1 MKVALRGAHRPY
13 DMSAKNATFF
23 ITKSPQKPYFLG
35 SFLLF
40 LNSICYFFYQVFKKY
55 LLLFYNFCRKEEHIM
70 KKVLKFAGIISAA
83 LALVG
88 FILLMATPVAT
99 FTVQIGGSKSVT
111 AWDGMN
117 AIFGVGSV
125 RNGDNASDFSGSLAW
140 SGLLAWI
147 FALVALL
154 ILIAGIVLPLAK
166 VTVLEKFAGI
176 LNLVAVGLL
185 VVAGIF
191 AFISKATFAAA
202 NDADAGDL
210 AIGAG
215 WVIGGI
221 LFILGGAMAI
231 APAAVDF
238 IGKKK

>member
-1 MKVALRGAHRPY
+1 
-13 DMSAKNATFF
+13 
-23 ITKSPQKPYFLG
+23 
-35 SFLLF
+35 
-40 LNSICYFFYQVFKKY
+40 
-55 LLLFYNFCRKEEHIM
+55 M
-70 KKVLKFAGIISAA
+70 KKVLKFAGIISAV
-83 LALVG
+83 LALIG

-99 FTVQIGGSKSVT
+99 FTVQVGSSKSVT

-125 RNGDNASDFSGSLAW
+125 RAGDNASDFSGNLAW

-154 ILIAGIVLPLAK
+154 ILIAGVVLPLLK
-166 VTVLEKFAGI
+166 VKAMDKFAGL

-185 VVAGIF
+185 IVAGIF
-191 AFISKATFAAA
+191 AFISKATFYAA
-202 NDADAGDL
+202 NDSAVISSDDL
-210 AIGAG
+210 QIGAG

-221 LFILGGAMAI
+221 LFILAGLVAM

-238 IGKKK
+238 MGKKK

>member
-1 MKVALRGAHRPY
+1 
-13 DMSAKNATFF
+13 
-23 ITKSPQKPYFLG
+23 
-35 SFLLF
+35 
-40 LNSICYFFYQVFKKY
+40 
-55 LLLFYNFCRKEEHIM
+55 M

-99 FTVQIGGSKSVT
+99 FTVQVGSSKSVT

-125 RNGDNASDFSGSLAW
+125 RNGDNASDFSGNLAW

-191 AFISKATFAAA
+191 AFVSKATFYAA
-202 NDADAGDL
+202 NESSLLSSNDL
-210 AIGAG
+210 QIGAG